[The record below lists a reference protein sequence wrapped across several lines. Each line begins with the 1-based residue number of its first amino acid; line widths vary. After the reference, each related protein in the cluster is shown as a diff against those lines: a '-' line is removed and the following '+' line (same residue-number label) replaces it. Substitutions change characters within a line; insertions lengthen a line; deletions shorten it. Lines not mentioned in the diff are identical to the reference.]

1 MEQVSN
7 GIESV
12 VKCIFKLESSGS
24 WGHRFR
30 RKANTHTLDAA
41 VDDRVT
47 SRARWPSH
55 SVSSISPS
63 PLQPASA
70 HLTPEPQAP

>member
-30 RKANTHTLDAA
+30 RKANTYTLDAP
-41 VDDRVT
+41 V
-47 SRARWPSH
+47 P
-55 SVSSISPS
+55 VSSIHATLSRHVTQGLVRMRDRRTRVSPR
-63 PLQPASA
+63 P
-70 HLTPEPQAP
+70 